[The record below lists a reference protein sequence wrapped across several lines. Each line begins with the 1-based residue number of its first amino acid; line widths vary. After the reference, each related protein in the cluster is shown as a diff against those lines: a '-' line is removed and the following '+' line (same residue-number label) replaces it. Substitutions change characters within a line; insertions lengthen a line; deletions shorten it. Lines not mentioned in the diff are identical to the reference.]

1 MHVNEKPSF
10 TPSGLCAASVSGI
23 REYKF
28 VRRMMVWSDAREY
41 CRKMYTD
48 LATVYSRDENDEL
61 QSLLQ
66 RMGTDQAWI
75 GLYDNLSKWKW
86 LLDNQ
91 VFYNGVN
98 YSHWRRSEPNNFNS
112 KEKCVAITMN
122 GYWIDYQCSAENPSV
137 CYNGKRN
144 SSTDFKLFIG
154 FKGSRPKKK
163 LTRLS

>member
-1 MHVNEKPSF
+1 MCVNEKPSF
-10 TPSGLCAASVSGI
+10 TPSGLCAASVRGI

-28 VRRMMVWSDAREY
+28 VRRMMVWSDARTY
-41 CRKMYTD
+41 CRKTYTD
-48 LATVYSRDENDEL
+48 LATVYSRDENDKL

-75 GLYDNLSKWKW
+75 GLYDNITKWRW

-91 VFYNGVN
+91 VFYNGVD
-98 YSHWRRSEPNNFNS
+98 YSNWRRSEPNNLNS
-112 KEKCVAITMN
+112 KENCVVVTMN
-122 GYWIDYQCSAENPSV
+122 GYWRDHHCSSESPSV
-137 CYNGKRN
+137 CYNGRRN
-144 SSTDFKLFIG
+144 SPTKLKLFIG